1 MSLIEVSDLTFE
13 YPGKKALDKVSFT
26 IEPGSVTAL
35 VGPNG
40 AGKTTLMNC
49 LAALDR
55 PISGHIRFQDVSVL
69 DNPRECHRMIG
80 FLPDF
85 FGLYDDLTVRQ
96 CLEYM
101 ALAQGI
107 IHKKIDDTIKIT
119 SKRVHLL
126 DRLDDKAGNLSR
138 GLRQRLAIGQAIIHD
153 PKIILLDEPA
163 SGLDPKARHQLSQ
176 LLLELRDEGKTLM
189 VSSHIL
195 TELEDYSTHMM
206 VIHDGVLQE
215 HTRIGAHKLDNVRTL
230 LLTLFRPAEGLDFK
244 LSQMSQVSEV
254 STIEAGEASFEFL
267 FQGTHEEQH
276 QLLKQLLDQGWP
288 VCGLAIREKNLQE
301 TYLEKF
307 GAHPHAS

>member
-1 MSLIEVSDLTFE
+1 MSLIEVRDLTFE
-13 YPGKKALDKVSFT
+13 YPGKKALDKVSFS

-49 LAALDR
+49 LAALAR
-55 PISGHIRFQDVSVL
+55 PVSGHIRLDEVAVL
-69 DNPRECHRMIG
+69 DNPRECHRLIG
-80 FLPDF
+80 YLPDF
-85 FGLYDDLTVRQ
+85 YGLYDDLTVRQ

-101 ALAQGI
+101 AMAQGLAPET
-107 IHKKIDDTIKIT
+107 IDQTIQLTAQRI
-119 SKRVHLL
+119 HLL
-126 DRLDDKAGNLSR
+126 DRLKSKAGDLSR

-163 SGLDPKARHQLSQ
+163 SGLDPKARHQLSE

-206 VIHDGVLQE
+206 VIHDG
-215 HTRIGAHKLDNVRTL
+215 KLEENTEIKSQKIQNVRLL
-230 LLTLFRPAEGLDFK
+230 LLTLSRPAEGLVEA
-244 LSQMSQVSEV
+244 LGQMERVSQIQANGTS
-254 STIEAGEASFEFL
+254 IEFMFE
-267 FQGTHEEQH
+267 GTDEDQH
-276 QLLKQLLDQGWP
+276 QLLKQLLGNNWP
-288 VCGLAIREKNLQE
+288 VCAFAVKEKNLQE

>member
-1 MSLIEVSDLTFE
+1 MALIEVRDLTFE

-26 IEPGSVTAL
+26 IEAGSVTAL

-55 PISGHIRFQDVSVL
+55 PISGQIQMQEISVL

-85 FGLYDDLTVRQ
+85 YGLYDDLTVRQ

-107 IHKKIDDTIKIT
+107 IPENIDESIEIT
-119 SKRVHLL
+119 LKRVHLS
-126 DRLDDKAGNLSR
+126 DRRNDKAGNLSR

-153 PKIILLDEPA
+153 PQIILLDEPA

-176 LLLELRDEGKTLM
+176 LLLELRAEGKTLM

-206 VIHDGVLQE
+206 VIHDGRMQE
-215 HTRIGAHKLDNVRTL
+215 NTVIGNHQEQPFRTL
-230 LLTLFRPAEGLDFK
+230 RLTLYR
-244 LSQMSQVSEV
+244 
-254 STIEAGEASFEFL
+254 EAGGLAEMLARVSRISEIQANGTSLEFIFE
-267 FQGTHEEQH
+267 GTDQEQH
-276 QLLKQLLDQGWP
+276 MMLKELMDKGWP
-288 VCGLAIREKNLQE
+288 ICGLAVREKNLQE

>member
-1 MSLIEVSDLTFE
+1 MPLIEVRDLTFE
-13 YPGKKALDKVSFT
+13 YPRKKALNKVSFS
-26 IEPGSVTAL
+26 IESGSVTAL

-49 LAALDR
+49 LAALAR
-55 PISGHIRFQDVSVL
+55 PVSGHIRLGEVSVL
-69 DNPRECHRMIG
+69 DHPRECHRLIG
-80 FLPDF
+80 YLPDF
-85 FGLYDDLTVRQ
+85 YGLYDDLMVGH

-107 IHKKIDDTIKIT
+107 EYEKVGRAVQLAAQ
-119 SKRVHLL
+119 RVHLS
-126 DRLDDKAGNLSR
+126 DRLKSKAGELSR

-163 SGLDPKARHQLSQ
+163 SGLDPKARHQLAE

-206 VIHDGVLQE
+206 VIHDGKLEE
-215 HTRIGAHKLDNVRTL
+215 HTEIKSQEVHNVKTL
-230 LLTLFRPAEGLDFK
+230 LLSLSRPAEGLVKD
-244 LSQMSQVSEV
+244 LAQMEGISEIQANGTFIEFVFEGTDEDQQV
-254 STIEAGEASFEFL
+254 
-267 FQGTHEEQH
+267 
-276 QLLKQLLDQGWP
+276 LLKQLVSADWP
-288 VCGLAIREKNLQE
+288 VCALAVKEKNLQE

-307 GAHPHAS
+307 GDHLHAS

>member
-1 MSLIEVSDLTFE
+1 MPLIEVKDLTFE
-13 YPGKKALDKVSFT
+13 YPGKKALDKVSFA

-49 LAALDR
+49 LAALAR
-55 PISGHIRFQDVSVL
+55 PVSGHIRLNEVSVL
-69 DNPRECHRMIG
+69 DHPRECHRLIG
-80 FLPDF
+80 YLPDF
-85 FGLYDDLTVRQ
+85 YGLYDDLTVRQ
-96 CLEYM
+96 CLMYM

-107 IHKKIDDTIKIT
+107 ASEKVDPTLQLT
-119 SKRVHLL
+119 AQRVHLL
-126 DRLDDKAGNLSR
+126 DRLETKAGNLSR

-163 SGLDPKARHQLSQ
+163 SGLDPKARQQLSE

-206 VIHDGVLQE
+206 VIHDG
-215 HTRIGAHKLDNVRTL
+215 KLEENTAIRDQKIENVRLL
-230 LLTLFRPAEGLDFK
+230 LLTLSRPAEGLK
-244 LSQMSQVSEV
+244 EALSRMEHVSQIQENGTS
-254 STIEAGEASFEFL
+254 IEFMFE
-267 FQGTHEEQH
+267 GTDEDQH
-276 QLLKQLLDQGWP
+276 QLLKQFLSNNWP
-288 VCGLAIREKNLQE
+288 VCALAVKEKNLQE

>member
-1 MSLIEVSDLTFE
+1 MSLIEVRDLTFE
-13 YPGKKALDKVSFT
+13 YPGKKALDRVSFS
-26 IEPGSVTAL
+26 IEPGTVTAL

-49 LAALDR
+49 LAALSR
-55 PISGHIRFQDVSVL
+55 PVSGHIRLHDVSVL
-69 DNPRECHRMIG
+69 DNPRECHRLIG
-80 FLPDF
+80 YLPDF
-85 FGLYDDLTVRQ
+85 YGLYDDLTVRQ
-96 CLEYM
+96 CLLYM

-107 IHKKIDDTIKIT
+107 AYEAVGQAVQLTG
-119 SKRVHLL
+119 KRVHLL
-126 DRLDDKAGNLSR
+126 DRLESKAGDLSR

-163 SGLDPKARHQLSQ
+163 SGLDPKARHQLAE

-206 VIHDGVLQE
+206 VIHDGKLEENASIKGQE
-215 HTRIGAHKLDNVRTL
+215 VQNIRLL
-230 LLTLFRPAEGLDFK
+230 LLTLSRPAEGMVEAF
-244 LSQMSQVSEV
+244 SQMERVSQVQANGTS
-254 STIEAGEASFEFL
+254 IEFMFE
-267 FQGTHEEQH
+267 GTDEDQH
-276 QLLKQLLDQGWP
+276 QLLKQLLSNNWP
-288 VCGLAIREKNLQE
+288 VCALAVKVKNLQE

>member
-1 MSLIEVSDLTFE
+1 MSLIEVRDLTFE
-13 YPGKKALDKVSFT
+13 YPGKKALDKVSFS

-49 LAALDR
+49 LAALAR
-55 PISGHIRFQDVSVL
+55 PVSGHIRLHNVSVL
-69 DNPRECHRMIG
+69 DNPRECHRLIG
-80 FLPDF
+80 YLPDF
-85 FGLYDDLTVRQ
+85 YGLYDDLTVHQ

-101 ALAQGI
+101 AMAQGLAPETIDPI
-107 IHKKIDDTIKIT
+107 IQLTAQ
-119 SKRVHLL
+119 RVHLL
-126 DRLDDKAGNLSR
+126 DRLKSKAGDLSR

-163 SGLDPKARHQLSQ
+163 SGLDPKARHQLSE

-206 VIHDGVLQE
+206 VIHDG
-215 HTRIGAHKLDNVRTL
+215 KLEENTEIKSQKIQNVRLL
-230 LLTLFRPAEGLDFK
+230 LLTLSRPAEGLEGA
-244 LSQMSQVSEV
+244 LGQMERVSQIQANETS
-254 STIEAGEASFEFL
+254 IEFMFE
-267 FQGTHEEQH
+267 GTDEDQH
-276 QLLKQLLDQGWP
+276 QLLKQLLGNNWP
-288 VCGLAIREKNLQE
+288 VSAFTVKEKNLQE

>member
-1 MSLIEVSDLTFE
+1 MSLIQVSDLTFE
-13 YPGKKALDKVSFT
+13 YPGKKALDRVSFT
-26 IEPGSVTAL
+26 IESGSVTAL

-55 PISGHIRFQDVSVL
+55 PISGQISLQGVSVL
-69 DNPRECHRMIG
+69 DRPRECHRLIG

-85 FGLYDDLTVRQ
+85 YGLYDDLTVRQ
-96 CLEYM
+96 CLKYM
-101 ALAQGI
+101 ASAQGI
-107 IHKKIDDTIKIT
+107 IQDDLDETIENT

-153 PKIILLDEPA
+153 PPIILLDEPA

-206 VIHDGVLQE
+206 VIHDGQLQE
-215 HTRIGAHKLDNVRTL
+215 HTAIGAHHAGKARNL
-230 LLTLFRPAEGLDFK
+230 LLSLSRPAAGLAAM
-244 LSQMSQVSEV
+244 LARSNRISQMSANGTSLEFV
-254 STIEAGEASFEFL
+254 FE
-267 FQGTHEEQH
+267 GTDQEQH
-276 QLLKQLLDQGWP
+276 QMLKELLGKGWP
-288 VCGLAIREKNLQE
+288 VCGLAVREKNLQE

>member
-1 MSLIEVSDLTFE
+1 MPLIEVKDLTFE
-13 YPGKKALDKVSFT
+13 YPGKKALDRVSFS
-26 IEPGSVTAL
+26 IESGSVTAL

-49 LAALDR
+49 LAALAR
-55 PISGHIRFQDVSVL
+55 PVSGFIRLNGVSVL
-69 DNPRECHRMIG
+69 DHPRECHRLIG
-80 FLPDF
+80 YLPDF
-85 FGLYDDLTVRQ
+85 YGLYDDLTVRQ
-96 CLEYM
+96 CLHYM

-107 IHKKIDDTIKIT
+107 ASEKIDQTLQLT
-119 SKRVHLL
+119 AQRVHLL
-126 DRLDDKAGNLSR
+126 DRLETKAGNLSR

-163 SGLDPKARHQLSQ
+163 SGLDPKARHQLSE

-206 VIHDGVLQE
+206 VIHDG
-215 HTRIGAHKLDNVRTL
+215 KLEENRAIRDQKIENVRL
-230 LLTLFRPAEGLDFK
+230 LHLTLSRSVEGLGEA
-244 LSQMSQVSEV
+244 LSRMEGISQVQV
-254 STIEAGEASFEFL
+254 NGASLEFL
-267 FQGTHEEQH
+267 FEGTDEDQH
-276 QLLKQLLDQGWP
+276 RLLKQLLAKNVP
-288 VCGLAIREKNLQE
+288 VCALAVKEKNLQE

>member
-1 MSLIEVSDLTFE
+1 MPLIEVRDLTFE
-13 YPGKKALDKVSFT
+13 YPGKKALDKVSFS

-49 LAALDR
+49 LAALAR
-55 PISGHIRFQDVSVL
+55 PVSGHIRLHNVSVL
-69 DNPRECHRMIG
+69 DNPRECHRLIG
-80 FLPDF
+80 YLPDF
-85 FGLYDDLTVRQ
+85 YGLYDDLTVRQ

-107 IHKKIDDTIKIT
+107 AYEKVGQAVKLTAQ
-119 SKRVHLL
+119 RVHLL
-126 DRLDDKAGNLSR
+126 DRLESKAGDLSR

-163 SGLDPKARHQLSQ
+163 SGLDPKARHQLSE

-206 VIHDGVLQE
+206 VIHDG
-215 HTRIGAHKLDNVRTL
+215 KLEENTAIRDPEIQNVRLL
-230 LLTLFRPAEGLDFK
+230 LLTLSRSAEGLTEA
-244 LSQMSQVSEV
+244 LSQMDRISQIQPNGTS
-254 STIEAGEASFEFL
+254 IEFIFE
-267 FQGTHEEQH
+267 GTDEDQH
-276 QLLKQLLDQGWP
+276 QLLKQLLNSNWP
-288 VCGLAIREKNLQE
+288 VCALAVREKNLQE

>member
-1 MSLIEVSDLTFE
+1 MPLIEVRDLTFE
-13 YPGKKALDKVSFT
+13 YPGKKALDRVSFA

-49 LAALDR
+49 LAALSR
-55 PISGHIRFQDVSVL
+55 PVSGHIRLDEVSVL
-69 DNPRECHRMIG
+69 DNPRECHRLIG
-80 FLPDF
+80 YLPDSY
-85 FGLYDDLTVRQ
+85 GLYDDLTVRQ
-96 CLEYM
+96 CLNYM

-107 IHKKIDDTIKIT
+107 ALETVDQALQLTA
-119 SKRVHLL
+119 KRVHLL
-126 DRLDDKAGNLSR
+126 DRLESKAGVLSR

-163 SGLDPKARHQLSQ
+163 SGLDPKARHQLSE

-206 VIHDGVLQE
+206 VIHDGKLEE
-215 HTRIGAHKLDNVRTL
+215 HTAIRASETQNLRTL
-230 LLTLFRPAEGLDFK
+230 FLTLSRPAEGLEK
-244 LSQMSQVSEV
+244 ALIQMERISQIQAN
-254 STIEAGEASFEFL
+254 STAIEFVFE
-267 FQGTHEEQH
+267 GTDEDQH
-276 QLLKQLLDQGWP
+276 QLLKQLLSDSWP
-288 VCGLAIREKNLQE
+288 VCGLVVKEKNLQE

-307 GAHPHAS
+307 GAHPHAP

>member
-1 MSLIEVSDLTFE
+1 MSLIEVKNLTFE
-13 YPGKKALDKVSFT
+13 YPGKKALDKVSFS

-49 LAALDR
+49 LAALAR
-55 PISGHIRFQDVSVL
+55 PVSGHIRLNGVSVM
-69 DNPRECHRMIG
+69 DNPRECHRLIG
-80 FLPDF
+80 YLPDF
-85 FGLYDDLTVRQ
+85 YGLYDDLTVQQ
-96 CLEYM
+96 CLKYM

-107 IHKKIDDTIKIT
+107 APETVGQAVRLT
-119 SKRVHLL
+119 AQRVHLA
-126 DRLDDKAGNLSR
+126 DRLETKAGNLSR

-163 SGLDPKARHQLSQ
+163 SGLDPKSRQQLSE

-206 VIHDGVLQE
+206 VIHDG
-215 HTRIGAHKLDNVRTL
+215 KLEENMAIRDQKVENVRL
-230 LLTLFRPAEGLDFK
+230 LFLTLSRPAEGLEEA
-244 LSQMSQVSEV
+244 LSWVEGISQVQANGTS
-254 STIEAGEASFEFL
+254 IEFL
-267 FQGTHEEQH
+267 FEGTDEDQH
-276 QLLKQLLDQGWP
+276 QLLKQFLNNNWP
-288 VCGLAIREKNLQE
+288 VCALGVKEKNLQE

>member
-1 MSLIEVSDLTFE
+1 MPLIEVRDLTFE
-13 YPGKKALDKVSFT
+13 YPGKKALDKVSFS
-26 IEPGSVTAL
+26 IESGSVTAL

-49 LAALDR
+49 LAALAR
-55 PISGHIRFQDVSVL
+55 PVSGHIRLDEVSVL
-69 DNPRECHRMIG
+69 DHPRECHRLIG
-80 FLPDF
+80 YLPDF
-85 FGLYDDLTVRQ
+85 YGLYDDLTVRQ
-96 CLEYM
+96 CLAYM

-107 IHKKIDDTIKIT
+107 VSEKVDQSIQLTAQ
-119 SKRVHLL
+119 RVHLL
-126 DRLDDKAGNLSR
+126 DRLETKTGNLSR

-163 SGLDPKARHQLSQ
+163 SGLDPKARQQLSE

-206 VIHDGVLQE
+206 VIHDGKLEQNTAIYDQE
-215 HTRIGAHKLDNVRTL
+215 TQNVRLL
-230 LLTLFRPAEGLDFK
+230 LLTLSRPVEGLK
-244 LSQMSQVSEV
+244 EALSQMGRISQVRANG
-254 STIEAGEASFEFL
+254 TTFEFL
-267 FQGTHEEQH
+267 FEGMDEDQH
-276 QLLKQLLDQGWP
+276 QLLQQLLNNDWP
-288 VCGLAIREKNLQE
+288 VCGLTVKEKNLQE

>member
-1 MSLIEVSDLTFE
+1 MPLIEVRDLTFE
-13 YPGKKALDKVSFT
+13 YPGKKALDRVSFA

-49 LAALDR
+49 LAALSR
-55 PISGHIRFQDVSVL
+55 PVSGHIRLDEVSVL
-69 DNPRECHRMIG
+69 DNPRECHRLIG
-80 FLPDF
+80 YLPDSY
-85 FGLYDDLTVRQ
+85 GLYDDLTVRQ
-96 CLEYM
+96 CLNYM

-107 IHKKIDDTIKIT
+107 ALETVDQALQLTA
-119 SKRVHLL
+119 KRVHLL
-126 DRLDDKAGNLSR
+126 DRLESKAGVLSR

-163 SGLDPKARHQLSQ
+163 SGLDPKARHQLSE

-206 VIHDGVLQE
+206 VIHDGKLEE
-215 HTRIGAHKLDNVRTL
+215 HTAIRASETQNLRTL
-230 LLTLFRPAEGLDFK
+230 FLTLSRPAEGLEK
-244 LSQMSQVSEV
+244 ALIQMERISQIQANG
-254 STIEAGEASFEFL
+254 TAIEFVFE
-267 FQGTHEEQH
+267 GTDEDQH
-276 QLLKQLLDQGWP
+276 QLLKQLLSDSWP
-288 VCGLAIREKNLQE
+288 VCGLVVKDKNLQE

-307 GAHPHAS
+307 GAHPHAP